1 MTPMP
6 EPRPD
11 TLTTLS
17 GSGATPPTHEQRRAR
32 GAIAPRVRVAG
43 ALTVA
48 ALLGTLAAE
57 AAAQERVS
65 LEVGTVLATNSREHF
80 DAQLAGMRDQLQRLF
95 RYSSYE
101 LVKQEQSDVSC
112 GKPATFDIPGGRRL
126 RVMPKQARGGR
137 VSLNLALMKDSH
149 VLMNTDL
156 TLGKR
161 GLIMVGGPRY
171 ENGTLIIWI
180 GARRMPDASAV
191 PPALEVQGPAA
202 AATQQAGP
210 QPAGAVTESVE

>member
-1 MTPMP
+1 MP
-6 EPRPD
+6 APR
-11 TLTTLS
+11 TTS
-17 GSGATPPTHEQRRAR
+17 ARAARRAR
-32 GAIAPRVRVAG
+32 CASLRRAPHGGVAG

-48 ALLGTLAAE
+48 ALLGTLAVE
-57 AAAQERVS
+57 ATAQERVS
-65 LEVGTVLATNSREHF
+65 LEVGTVLATNSRTHF
-80 DAQLAGMRDQLQRLF
+80 DAQLAGMRTQLERLF
-95 RYSSYE
+95 RYSSYQ

-112 GKPATFDIPGGRRL
+112 GKPASFEIPGGRRL

-171 ENGTLIIWI
+171 ENGVLIIWI
-180 GARRMPDASAV
+180 GARRMPEASIV
-191 PPALEVQGPAA
+191 PPALEVQAPPTAGS
-202 AATQQAGP
+202 TQA
-210 QPAGAVTESVE
+210 AGAIE